1 MGLKTT
7 DKEQPKKSTK
17 QIIDGLRM
25 HHQEMFD
32 ELGIS
37 NALFFPKMAY
47 VPKFGKEKVISFFP
61 SEISRGQDIYTEF
74 VSRDYNP
81 EDPDRKLWVWKHNP
95 FYETEYQTSE
105 PHPVTGDV
113 RYLIPIDELIQA
125 NASEI
130 EDEMDPNYVPWKEDD
145 EPASLDFSKT
155 LPDADLGDIP
165 LSEMTMRDYAAIH
178 LNKPVSRKKWLN
190 DIINQ

>member
-7 DKEQPKKSTK
+7 DKKEPKKSTK
-17 QIIDGLRM
+17 QIIDALRT
-25 HHQEMFD
+25 HHQEVFN
-32 ELGIS
+32 ELGVS

-47 VPKFGKEKVISFFP
+47 VPKGGTEKVISFFP

-74 VSRDYNP
+74 VSRDYNS
-81 EDPDRKLWVWKHNP
+81 EDPDRKLWMWKHNP
-95 FYETEYQTSE
+95 FYETEYETSD

-113 RYLIPIDELIQA
+113 RYLIPVEELVCV
-125 NASEI
+125 SEP
-130 EDEMDPNYVPWKEDD
+130 EDEVPWKEDD
-145 EPASLDFSKT
+145 EPTSLDFSKT